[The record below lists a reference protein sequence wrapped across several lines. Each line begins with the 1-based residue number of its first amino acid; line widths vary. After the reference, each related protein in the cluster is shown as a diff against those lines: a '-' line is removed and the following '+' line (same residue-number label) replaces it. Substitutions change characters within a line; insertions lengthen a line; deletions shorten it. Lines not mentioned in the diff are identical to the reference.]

1 MKCPQLLN
9 SLVLLQFVI
18 VSSSAS
24 DEEIDKRRKF
34 DETFFFL
41 PLFGVCA
48 TWALRWEER
57 KKISE
62 IFISY
67 ACLLKIPLWKWYAT
81 DDDDDDD
88 VIMSVNESDQ
98 CRDMLERWKLKC
110 ALKIVFELRDSPS
123 DRKSGLVTFMCALR
137 LLSLLPFCF
146 A

>member
-34 DETFFFL
+34 DETFFFSPFL
-41 PLFGVCA
+41 VFVL
-48 TWALRWEER
+48 LER
-57 KKISE
+57 CDGKKEKKISE